1 MGRAKGWFL
10 FICFCGV
17 CAFLNSVLG
26 VGLLATPLVAI
37 LISVVAVFLWFAAV
51 EVIKPGRSTTRRKT
65 RAPKGTPRR
74 SSAHNRDKD
83 GEVAARKLFEA
94 AFATES
100 EGAPVTLDPPTE
112 HDFREAV
119 LLILLDGDGQ
129 GRAARVTDAVGRRL
143 RDDFT
148 AYDIEEL
155 KNGELRWRSTVQNI
169 RRQMKNDGLLESETE
184 RGLWVLTSEGRKVAE
199 TLRA

>member
-17 CAFLNSVLG
+17 CAFLNGVLG
-26 VGLLATPLVAI
+26 LGLLVTPLVAI
-37 LISVVAVFLWFAAV
+37 LISAVAALIWFAVVEAV
-51 EVIKPGRSTTRRKT
+51 KPGRSTTRRKT
-65 RAPKGTPRR
+65 GAPKATPRR
-74 SSAHNRDKD
+74 SSAHNWDEG
-83 GEVAARKLFEA
+83 GEVAARKVFEA
-94 AFATES
+94 ALRTES
-100 EGAPVTLDPPTE
+100 KAALLTLDSPTE
-112 HDFREAV
+112 NNFREAL

-143 RDDFT
+143 HDDFT
-148 AYDIEEL
+148 AYDVEEL
-155 KNGELRWRSTVQNI
+155 KNGEPRWRSTVQNI
-169 RRQMKNDGLLESETE
+169 RRQMKNEGLLDSETE